1 MSLRWHG
8 NCQHKLVRDP
18 LGHRVQFMSVKA
30 LPAHLGDGSGDAL
43 SLPGDG
49 AAGAGESGRG
59 GPRLERRHGLR
70 DAAGQRELLAEL
82 DVRASLGC
90 KARREDRISA

>member
-1 MSLRWHG
+1 MSY
-8 NCQHKLVRDP
+8 
-18 LGHRVQFMSVKA
+18 
-30 LPAHLGDGSGDAL
+30 LGDGSGDAL

-49 AAGAGESGRG
+49 AAGAGEPGRG

-90 KARREDRISA
+90 KARREYRIRA